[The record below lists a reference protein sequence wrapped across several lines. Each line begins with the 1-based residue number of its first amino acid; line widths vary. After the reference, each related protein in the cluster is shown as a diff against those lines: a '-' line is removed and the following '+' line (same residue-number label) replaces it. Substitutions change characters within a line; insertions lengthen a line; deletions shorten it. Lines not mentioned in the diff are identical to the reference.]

1 MDNVIPLHHH
11 SHECRNK
18 HDRKLQPRSKQC
30 PCCIE
35 KSWKQDIQEYCEG
48 YKNSEPFSGAKVHYG
63 YLLCQIIENE
73 NIPIDL
79 RREAGYVI
87 YNYSDYRAALDHIFN
102 PERLTPQNLEQK

>member
-1 MDNVIPLHHH
+1 MDNVIPLH
-11 SHECRNK
+11 
-18 HDRKLQPRSKQC
+18 PKQC
-30 PCCIE
+30 PCCIG

-79 RREAGYVI
+79 RREAGYAI

-102 PERLTPQNLEQK
+102 PERLSPQNLKEK

>member
-1 MDNVIPLHHH
+1 MDNVVEHPKYF
-11 SHECRNK
+11 SSC
-18 HDRKLQPRSKQC
+18 
-30 PCCIE
+30 
-35 KSWKQDIQEYCEG
+35 WKTDIDEYCEG
-48 YKNSEPFSGAKVHYG
+48 YKNSEPFSGKKVHFG

-73 NIPIDL
+73 TIPIEL